1 MGKWDRDYVREK
13 YGYQMLGQHVIYYPS
28 STAKGLIVIFSSMGK
43 DRFDR
48 YSWFWSEDE
57 EWHDDAYLF
66 IKDDS
71 FKYFLG
77 DDEKPLSQT
86 FRKIIT
92 HHTELAKVTNDCVYT
107 VGGSMGGYAAIY
119 YACLMGLKGAIVANP
134 QLDYSST
141 RAHSFQNWERSIRS
155 TGSQWYDL
163 GDFYFKFEKKPFVYI
178 EYGEYRADELAA
190 KKFIHS
196 VMDSEG
202 LFIIRKTKWQGHTVD
217 CLTKETILN
226 TIQYFN
232 ENGFKY

>member
-1 MGKWDRDYVREK
+1 MKQWDRDYVRTK
-13 YGYQMLGQHVIYYPS
+13 YGSQMLGQHIVYYPC
-28 STAKGLIVIFSSMGK
+28 TNAKGLIVIFSSMGK

-57 EWHDDAYLF
+57 IWTEYAYLF

-77 DDEKPLSQT
+77 DDDKPLTQT
-86 FRKIIT
+86 FRKIIL
-92 HHTELAKVTNDCVYT
+92 HHMTLANVSCDKVYT
-107 VGGSMGGYAAIY
+107 VGGSMGGYAAVY
-119 YACLMGLKGAIVANP
+119 YACLMELKGAILANP
-134 QLDYSST
+134 QLDYAST
-141 RAHSFQNWERSIRS
+141 RAHSYQNWERSVRS

-163 GDFYFKFEKKPFVYI
+163 HEFFYKFEKKPFIYI

-190 KKFIHS
+190 KKFIHA
-196 VMDSEG
+196 VMESEG

-226 TIQYFN
+226 TITYFN

>member
-57 EWHDDAYLF
+57 EWHDYAYLF

-92 HHTELAKVTNDCVYT
+92 HHTELAKVVTAPGVLPDCRPTEKFAPYDDEQ
-107 VGGSMGGYAAIY
+107 
-119 YACLMGLKGAIVANP
+119 GLPA
-134 QLDYSST
+134 
-141 RAHSFQNWERSIRS
+141 
-155 TGSQWYDL
+155 
-163 GDFYFKFEKKPFVYI
+163 
-178 EYGEYRADELAA
+178 
-190 KKFIHS
+190 
-196 VMDSEG
+196 
-202 LFIIRKTKWQGHTVD
+202 
-217 CLTKETILN
+217 
-226 TIQYFN
+226 
-232 ENGFKY
+232 

>member
-1 MGKWDRDYVREK
+1 MKWDRDYVRGK
-13 YGYQMLGQHVIYYPS
+13 YGFQMLGQFGIYYPCEN
-28 STAKGLIVIFSSMGK
+28 AKGLIVIFSSMGK

-57 EWHDDAYLF
+57 QWCDYAYLF

-86 FRKIIT
+86 FRKIIL
-92 HHTELAKVTNDCVYT
+92 HYMSLANVSEQSVYT

-119 YACLMGLKGAIVANP
+119 YASLLGLKGAIVANP
-134 QLDYSST
+134 QLDYTST
-141 RAHSFQNWERSIRS
+141 RAHSYQNWERSVRS

-163 GDFYFKFEKKPFVYI
+163 SELYFKFEHKPFIYI

-190 KKFIHS
+190 RKFISS
-196 VMDSEG
+196 VLDSEG
-202 LFIIRKTKWQGHTVD
+202 LFLIRKTKWQGHTVD
-217 CLTKETILN
+217 CLSKETILN
-226 TIQYFN
+226 TINYFN
-232 ENGFKY
+232 DNGFSYK